1 MDTESMN
8 NIPVQIDALK
18 KYLEERFG
26 GPVELVGT
34 DKLGKFDDTIKK
46 LGYGETFLIT
56 FRKDEKDRSVVF
68 STMRRDKYGHQYLWD
83 RAQVLL
89 FQYDAGQRLPRHA
102 HPLDI
107 GYFTAQGGAR
117 SVRDA
122 QAYFLLTE
130 KVEGTDYFLDLKR
143 LRTEPLIDLDLERA
157 KALAEYLAEV
167 HSEKKDEPD
176 LYIRK
181 VRELVGHGECIMG
194 IIDGYPRHYKAFPDD
209 AFCEIE
215 KQCVEWRW
223 KLKEYTHRLCREH
236 GDFHPWNLKF
246 REGAD
251 FSTFDRSRGEYGEA
265 ADDVATLSI
274 NYLLY
279 SLLEYGKLDGPYKEL
294 HDAYIETYLEKTHD
308 QEIAEVIQPFYA
320 FRGLVIASPEW
331 YPNHSEETRQKLF
344 NFIRNVLSTDK
355 MDLNEINRYLE

>member
-1 MDTESMN
+1 MEH
-8 NIPVQIDALK
+8 IPIRIDSLK
-18 KYLEERFG
+18 EYLKQRFG
-26 GPVELVGT
+26 GPIELIGT
-34 DKLGKFDDTIKK
+34 DTLGTFDETIKK
-46 LGYGETFLIT
+46 LGYGDTFSVT
-56 FRKDEKDRSVVF
+56 FRKEGKDCSVVF
-68 STMRRDKYGHQYLWD
+68 STMRRDKYGHQYVWD
-83 RAQVLL
+83 RAQVLM

-107 GYFTAQGGAR
+107 GYFTPHGKAR

-143 LRTEPLIDLDLERA
+143 LMTEPLRKLDLERA
-157 KALAEYLAEV
+157 RALGEYLAEV
-167 HSEKKDEPD
+167 HSEKHDEPD

-181 VRELVGHGECIMG
+181 ARELVGHGECIMG
-194 IIDGYPRHYKAFPDD
+194 IIDGYPRQYEYFSDS

-223 KLKEYTHRLCREH
+223 KLKRYTNRLCREH
-236 GDFHPWNLKF
+236 GDFHPWNIKF
-246 REGAD
+246 RKGTD

-279 SLLEYGKLDGPYKEL
+279 SLLRYGKLDGPYRKL
-294 HDAYIETYLEKTHD
+294 HDTYMETYLDRTND
-308 QEIAEVIQPFYA
+308 QEMFEVIQPFYA

-331 YPNHSEETRQKLF
+331 YPNHPESIRKRLF
-344 NFIRNVLSTDK
+344 NFIGNVLATDR
-355 MDLNEINRYLE
+355 MEIDEFNRYLD

>member
-1 MDTESMN
+1 MDTDSIKG
-8 NIPVQIDALK
+8 IPIQTNSLK
-18 KYLEERFG
+18 QYLEERFG

-34 DKLGKFDDTIKK
+34 NKLGKLDDTIKK
-46 LGYGETFLIT
+46 LGYGETVMIT
-56 FRKDEKDRSVVF
+56 FRKDGKDRAVVF

-107 GYFTAQGGAR
+107 GYFTAQGAAH

-143 LRTEPLIDLDLERA
+143 LLTDPLTALDLERA

-167 HSEKKDEPD
+167 HGEKKEEPD

-194 IIDGYPRHYKAFPDD
+194 IIDGYPRHYVYCPD
-209 AFCEIE
+209 EIFREME

-223 KLKEYTHRLCREH
+223 KLKQYTRRLCREH
-236 GDFHPWNLKF
+236 GDFHPWNIKF
-246 REGAD
+246 REGTD

-265 ADDVATLSI
+265 ADDVATMSI

-279 SLLEYGKLDGPYKEL
+279 SLLRYGKLDGSYRKL
-294 HDAYIETYLEKTHD
+294 HDIYIQTYLEKTED
-308 QEIAEVIQPFYA
+308 QEILEVIQPFYV
-320 FRGLVIASPEW
+320 FRALVIASPEW
-331 YPNHSEETRQKLF
+331 YPNHSEDTRKKLF
-344 NFIRNVLSTDK
+344 NFISNVLATDK
-355 MDLNEINRYLE
+355 MDLHAINQYLE